1 MQLGTLELDSGTA
14 SWLKVAS
21 FWFLVLALCVGGF
34 IIIGAMLRGQRAV
47 TAQKGKR
54 QVLHAK

>member
-1 MQLGTLELDSGTA
+1 
-14 SWLKVAS
+14 
-21 FWFLVLALCVGGF
+21 VGGF